1 MAGLTLL
8 LIGLQLWENVDRRI
22 ASQFRNKMVVLVITA
37 LAEILLRLQT
47 VSAVV
52 FAMLVDCKTRRSLG
66 MDTGCCSRLYGCL
79 WRNSHVPNIC
89 CRAQVSHPIPWW
101 LAIVAGF
108 AVPLFVY
115 MTWSG
120 LGGYSGYS
128 RLGQQVLQD
137 SSGLTIWGWWSA
149 IYSEAVI
156 FGV

>member
-1 MAGLTLL
+1 MNGA
-8 LIGLQLWENVDRRI
+8 RR
-22 ASQFRNKMVVLVITA
+22 TA
-37 LAEILLRLQT
+37 LASIASIAT

-52 FAMLVDCKTRRSLG
+52 FAFLWIANTSFPGAWILVVVLAFTAVFGVIVMFPTYVVVRRF
-66 MDTGCCSRLYGCL
+66 R
-79 WRNSHVPNIC
+79 
-89 CRAQVSHPIPWW
+89 HPIPWW

-137 SSGLTIWGWWSA
+137 SSGFTIWGWWNA
-149 IYSEAVI
+149 VQQAVI
-156 FGV
+156 FGVLGTLGTLVFGWIQGFGSSNCDT